1 MNNINELISKAK
13 KFYDEKNFFD
23 ARAQLLQVLKENQI
37 DKKLKL
43 TLYYLVADICYKIND
58 FINSENYLLKYIKID
73 GSNSKIFNFLGN
85 VYLKRRNYSNS
96 EKFYLA
102 AINLDHKNENAL
114 VNLAVLYQ
122 NLGKQ
127 KKAVSLYKK
136 IFKNNPMNI
145 GSLYNLFNID
155 KTALDKKNILKLED
169 LIKKKKLNNFN
180 MASSFFLLAENEK
193 NKKRFNNEIDLLKK
207 ANDYSFK
214 VNENINMQSNKYWF
228 QIIPNKFYKI
238 NYIKNNISSRAQN
251 IFPIFIVGLPRC
263 GSTLIESIIS
273 SGGERIEN
281 FGETNL
287 VNWAFLNTNRD
298 ILLSSKSS
306 KNQDKIEI
314 NLQETAGKLD
324 DAFHNLKN
332 HKDIKK
338 NIFSEK
344 SLENFYYIELILNI
358 YPNAKFLNPNR
369 NLVDNIFAIYK
380 QFLSNISWS
389 HSIENILLYIDNYL
403 KTIDYFKKKYPDK
416 IFSISLESLT
426 KDPKKKSMEIYK
438 FCGLVWDEKCLK
450 FYKRNDLFSNTASN
464 NQIRASIQKYDKKKY
479 EAYRKILKNYQ
490 KKYNWINQDHLG
502 V

>member
-1 MNNINELISKAK
+1 MNNINDLITKAK

-23 ARAQLLQVLKENQI
+23 ARAQLLKVLEENQI
-37 DKKLKL
+37 DEKLKL

-58 FINSENYLLKYIKID
+58 FKTSEVYLLKYIKINNT
-73 GSNSKIFNFLGN
+73 NSKIFNFLGN
-85 VYLKRRNYSNS
+85 VYLKIRNYANS
-96 EKFYLA
+96 EKFYLKS
-102 AINLDHKNENAL
+102 INLDHENENAL
-114 VNLAVLYQ
+114 INLAVLYN

-127 KKAVSLYKK
+127 KKAASSYKK
-136 IFKNNPMNI
+136 ILKNNPLNI

-155 KTALDKKNILKLED
+155 KTAINKKKILELED
-169 LIKKKKLNNFN
+169 YIKKKKLNNFN

-193 NKKRFNNEIDLLKK
+193 KQKKFSKEINLLKK

-214 VNENINMQSNKYWF
+214 VNESINKQSNKYWLE
-228 QIIPNKFYKI
+228 IIPNKFQRI
-238 NYIKNNISSRAQN
+238 NYNKEDISNKTEN
-251 IFPIFIVGLPRC
+251 IFPIFIIGLPRC

-273 SGGERIEN
+273 SGGDEIEN

-298 ILLSSKSS
+298 ILFSSRSLK
-306 KNQDKIEI
+306 KEEKIEI
-314 NLQETAGKLD
+314 NFKKTATKLKD
-324 DAFHNLKN
+324 VFDNLRS

-358 YPNAKFLNPNR
+358 YPNAKFLNPTR
-369 NLVDNIFAIYK
+369 NLVDNTFAIYK

-389 HSIENILLYIDNYL
+389 HSIENILSYIDNYL
-403 KTIDYFKKKYPDK
+403 KVLDFFKKKYPNK
-416 IFSISLESLT
+416 IFSISLENFT
-426 KDPKKKSMEIYK
+426 KHPKKKSMEIYK
-438 FCGLVWDEKCLK
+438 FCNLVWDEKCLE

-464 NQIRASIQKYDKKKY
+464 NQIRASIQKYDQKKY
-479 EAYRKILKNYQ
+479 DVYRKILNDYQ
-490 KKYNWINQDHLG
+490 KKYNWINQEYSE

>member
-169 LIKKKKLNNFN
+169 LIKKKK
-180 MASSFFLLAENEK
+180 
-193 NKKRFNNEIDLLKK
+193 
-207 ANDYSFK
+207 
-214 VNENINMQSNKYWF
+214 
-228 QIIPNKFYKI
+228 
-238 NYIKNNISSRAQN
+238 IK
-251 IFPIFIVGLPRC
+251 
-263 GSTLIESIIS
+263 
-273 SGGERIEN
+273 
-281 FGETNL
+281 
-287 VNWAFLNTNRD
+287 
-298 ILLSSKSS
+298 
-306 KNQDKIEI
+306 
-314 NLQETAGKLD
+314 
-324 DAFHNLKN
+324 
-332 HKDIKK
+332 
-338 NIFSEK
+338 
-344 SLENFYYIELILNI
+344 
-358 YPNAKFLNPNR
+358 
-369 NLVDNIFAIYK
+369 
-380 QFLSNISWS
+380 
-389 HSIENILLYIDNYL
+389 
-403 KTIDYFKKKYPDK
+403 
-416 IFSISLESLT
+416 
-426 KDPKKKSMEIYK
+426 
-438 FCGLVWDEKCLK
+438 
-450 FYKRNDLFSNTASN
+450 
-464 NQIRASIQKYDKKKY
+464 
-479 EAYRKILKNYQ
+479 
-490 KKYNWINQDHLG
+490 
-502 V
+502 